1 MCWREI
7 VWSSAQ
13 VMQQT
18 KAAADRAGCFVSLLP
33 ELTDVDDINDLATL
47 EKLFPCASW
56 KL

>member
-1 MCWREI
+1 
-7 VWSSAQ
+7 
-13 VMQQT
+13 MQQT